1 MQPKDAAAA
10 DAGPESGELTL
21 ESYAEQLKRAR
32 QMSSLAS
39 LLPKGA
45 MAAAGG
51 SEASVAQTL
60 KRQEDIVRCVRR
72 AVLLRAQLRCV
83 PLASGCLR
91 LLRRM
96 SAPCCARAAL

>member
-1 MQPKDAAAA
+1 MQPKDAADT

-51 SEASVAQTL
+51 SDASVAQTL

-72 AVLLRAQLRCV
+72 AALMRAQLRCV
-83 PLASGCLR
+83 PHAGGCSR
-91 LLRRM
+91 LLRR
-96 SAPCCARAAL
+96 ATAALRARAAL